1 MIKSIKKLWKSI
13 CKGYMPKEEVLV
25 LKKQVKPKKVYKK
38 IKRLRSR

>member
-1 MIKSIKKLWKSI
+1 MINKLKKLWMSI
-13 CKGYMPKEEVLV
+13 CKGYMPEEVLV